1 MRDLGEFVHAAAGVG
16 GLQGVDADRQA
27 ALGLTTVTNG
37 DEVIVDD
44 VAFDSPAQKV
54 GMDWDQKILLVRAP
68 NEAPSKYWMYIPAFA
83 ALALVIWLQRRR
95 MTPEERAG
103 GSPAVA

>member
-1 MRDLGEFVHAAAGVG
+1 MRPLPTLLALTAAAAFG
-16 GLQGVDADRQA
+16 GLA
-27 ALGLTTVTNG
+27 ATGLKL
-37 DEVIVDD
+37 
-44 VAFDSPAQKV
+44 AFDSPAQKV

-68 NEAPSKYWMYIPAFA
+68 NDAPSKYWMYIPAFA